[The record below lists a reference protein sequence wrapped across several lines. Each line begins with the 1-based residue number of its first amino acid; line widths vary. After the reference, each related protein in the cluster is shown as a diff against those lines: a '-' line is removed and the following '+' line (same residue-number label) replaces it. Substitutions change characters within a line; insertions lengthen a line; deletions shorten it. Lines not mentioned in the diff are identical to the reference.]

1 MESLKTLIQMNEDF
15 TFKFNTLDVIDSHVH
30 PIKGL
35 TSGESLLLEM
45 NKAKISTAVILALDL
60 DPNILDTNIKLREEI
75 VDDLFAY
82 SFFIDHYK
90 IIGVMKKLLEVGN
103 TPNDLVATIVNS
115 FPSRFIGFGSLN
127 PSKDR
132 KYVKSKLREI
142 IDLNLRGI
150 KLIPT
155 LQFFNPK
162 KNKNLKTIF
171 TFAKRN
177 DLPLLIHLGQDPGPW
192 EIPTLR
198 HVKYSHPENWV
209 KLVKKFS
216 SNKIIFAHLGGY
228 GKTDDRTWF
237 DSVVEM
243 TQINENIYLDTS
255 AVTYQLEDSY
265 IIEKIRETCGFKR
278 ILFGT
283 DSPIV
288 QGTSMVHSR
297 KIIEN
302 IPIITDEEKRFIL
315 SENSKELFNI

>member
-1 MESLKTLIQMNEDF
+1 MNEDV

-35 TSGESLLLEM
+35 VSGESLIVEM
-45 NKAKISTAVILALDL
+45 NKAKISKAVILALDL
-60 DPNILDTNIKLREEI
+60 DPNILETNITLREEI
-75 VDDLFAY
+75 IDDLFAY
-82 SFFIDHYK
+82 SFFIDHYN
-90 IIGVMKKLLEVGN
+90 IIGMMKKILEVGN
-103 TPNDLVATIVNS
+103 TPNELVAKIVNHH
-115 FPSRFIGFGSLN
+115 PSCFIGFGSIN

-132 KYVKSKLREI
+132 KYVKSKLKEI
-142 IDLNLRGI
+142 IDLGLCGI

-162 KNKNLKTIF
+162 KNKNMKSIF
-171 TFAKRN
+171 TFARRN
-177 DLPLLIHLGQDPGPW
+177 DLTLLIHLGQDPGPW

-198 HVKYSHPENWV
+198 HVKYSHPEYWV

-228 GKTDDRTWF
+228 GKTDDRSWF
-237 DSVVEM
+237 NSVIEM
-243 TQINENIYLDTS
+243 TRNNKNIYLDTS
-255 AVTYQLEDSY
+255 AVAFQLGAPY
-265 IIEKIRETCGFKR
+265 IVEKIRETCGFKR

-297 KIIEN
+297 KIIER
-302 IPIITDEEKRFIL
+302 IPIISDDEKRAIL